1 MVTRTLRFGELVID
15 LEHYQVL
22 LDDFP
27 VVLSYRDYGLLV
39 YLASRIGQVVSKRQ
53 LMEEAFG
60 RHDPAGLKVVDE
72 HIRHLKR
79 LLERPGHQLIVAE
92 GDGAYRVMEA

>member
-1 MVTRTLRFGELVID
+1 MATHTLRFGELVID
-15 LEHYQVL
+15 LDRYQVL
-22 LDDFP
+22 LNDFP
-27 VVLSYRDYGLLV
+27 VVLSYRDYALLV

-60 RHDPAGLKVVDE
+60 RHDPAGLQAVDE

-79 LLERPGHQLIVAE
+79 LLERPDHQLIIPE
-92 GDGAYRVMEA
+92 GDTAYRVVET

>member
-1 MVTRTLRFGELVID
+1 MVTNTLRFGELVID
-15 LEHYQVL
+15 LERYQVL

-53 LMEEAFG
+53 LMEEALG
-60 RHDPAGLKVVDE
+60 RHDPAGLQAVDE

-79 LLERPGHQLIVAE
+79 LLERPGHQLIVPE
-92 GDGAYRVMEA
+92 GDKAYRVVEI